1 MNRRARLPLKEPGK
15 IWNEMTVD
23 EREKRTRRLHV
34 KDLWWSSQTK
44 DKTNPFLP
52 VWQTDPGSAALH
64 LAYAGNPVFWDI
76 PTNHKNI
83 AGKQLQPPGALPGH
97 AALRVSG
104 PQAQNPHTPPSF
116 VWLRLISGEGV
127 HVQIGAQP
135 RRQLIP
141 TCSSTGSR
149 LLDIFNI
156 HLPPPAQLRGSMLQ
170 MHNSCLTE
178 CVVGVWSYA
187 WEFWTS
193 CRAAALILWF
203 FFFFLDISCSLF
215 KSQFSDSLAFFFWR
229 GAGRV
234 LPLLRDASKKFAG
247 RFYNEKKFHWHTSHL
262 PQIRG
267 EPGCSTAITW
277 TRQLTNTQTMV
288 AHNQKNKKEPC
299 RHSSDFCYYNI
310 ATQWQI
316 RQSK

>member
-1 MNRRARLPLKEPGK
+1 
-15 IWNEMTVD
+15 MTVD
-23 EREKRTRRLHV
+23 EREKRKRRLHV

-52 VWQTDPGSAALH
+52 VWQTGPGSAALH

-83 AGKQLQPPGALPGH
+83 AGKQLRPPGALPGH

-116 VWLRLISGEGV
+116 VWLHLISGEGV

-135 RRQLIP
+135 PRQLIP
-141 TCSSTGSR
+141 TWSSTGSR

-187 WEFWTS
+187 WGFWTS

-203 FFFFLDISCSLF
+203 LF
-215 KSQFSDSLAFFFWR
+215 IYLFFWTFLAHFLNLSFQIHLR
-229 GAGRV
+229 FGEGDGRACNLSCGMHQRS
-234 LPLLRDASKKFAG
+234 LPTDSTMRKKNSAD
-247 RFYNEKKFHWHTSHL
+247 TSHL
-262 PQIRG
+262 PQSGG
-267 EPGCSTAITW
+267 EPGCSFAIASTP
-277 TRQLTNTQTMV
+277 QLTKSQTMV
-288 AHNQKNKKEPC
+288 AHNQKNKKEP
-299 RHSSDFCYYNI
+299 SSDFCYYNI
-310 ATQWQI
+310 AMQWQI